1 MKILVGG
8 LYHESNTFNP
18 FLTEKDNFT
27 LYEGE
32 EMLDRVGSTQVFK
45 DAGAIVVPTIHA
57 FGISSGIVTKDT
69 YRYFADKM
77 LKVIKNEENIDGIW
91 LHLHGSMTVQG
102 IGSAEL
108 QLLKEI
114 KEIVGSKVPI
124 SLTLDPHANNTSEL
138 MNYANIVRAY
148 RTVPHIDQK
157 ETEIITAENLV
168 EIINNNEFIK
178 PSFIRL
184 PMIIGGE
191 TALGRLDPLKSI
203 YDKIE
208 EIEKNKEILTASF
221 FIGFSWADTKNS
233 APSVT
238 VVPTSS
244 VFSEMADAKAKEL
257 SDYIYSKRDE
267 FDFGA
272 TVLKPKEAIETAIK
286 SPSKPV
292 FVTDSGDNTTGGAVG
307 TYTVLLEI
315 LLNANT
321 KDKKLCVA
329 GIFDKKT
336 FEVCNKHEIGE
347 KVELNIGTGEDKYS
361 KKIAIKGVLKAKGD
375 LMGYL
380 GATNDKAGEVCT
392 INLGD
397 IDLVIAN
404 SSESFIT
411 LGHFNKAGLNIEEYD
426 IIVVKQGY
434 LFDELSKIA
443 EEEIL
448 ALTPGATYQIIEELD
463 FKNIPRPAYPLDK

>member
-32 EMLDRVGSTQVFK
+32 EMLNRVKSTQVFK
-45 DAGAIVVPTIHA
+45 DAGAIVIPTIHA

-77 LKVIKNEENIDGIW
+77 LKVIKKEENIDGIW

-114 KEIVGSKVPI
+114 REIVGSKVPI
-124 SLTLDPHANNTSEL
+124 SLTLAPHANNTNEL

-148 RTVPHIDQK
+148 RTVPHVDQE
-157 ETEIITAENLV
+157 ETEIITAKNLV
-168 EIINNNEFIK
+168 EIINNNELVN

-221 FIGFSWADTKNS
+221 FIGFSWADTENS

-244 VFSEMADAKAKEL
+244 VFSKIADTKAKEL
-257 SDYIYSKRDE
+257 SDYIYSKREE

-272 TVLKPKEAIETAIK
+272 TVLQPKAAIETAIK
-286 SPSKPV
+286 SPSKTV
-292 FVTDSGDNTTGGAVG
+292 FITDSGDNTTGGAVG

-315 LLNANT
+315 LLNVDT
-321 KDKKLCVA
+321 KDKKYV
-329 GIFDKKT
+329 
-336 FEVCNKHEIGE
+336 
-347 KVELNIGTGEDKYS
+347 
-361 KKIAIKGVLKAKGD
+361 
-375 LMGYL
+375 
-380 GATNDKAGEVCT
+380 
-392 INLGD
+392 
-397 IDLVIAN
+397 
-404 SSESFIT
+404 
-411 LGHFNKAGLNIEEYD
+411 
-426 IIVVKQGY
+426 
-434 LFDELSKIA
+434 
-443 EEEIL
+443 
-448 ALTPGATYQIIEELD
+448 
-463 FKNIPRPAYPLDK
+463 

>member
-32 EMLDRVGSTQVFK
+32 EMLNRVKSTQVFK
-45 DAGAIVVPTIHA
+45 DAGAIVIPTIHA

-77 LKVIKNEENIDGIW
+77 LKVIKKEENIDGIW

-114 KEIVGSKVPI
+114 REIVGSKVPI
-124 SLTLDPHANNTSEL
+124 SLTLDPHANNTNEL

-148 RTVPHIDQK
+148 RTVPHVDQE
-157 ETEIITAENLV
+157 ETEIITAKNLV
-168 EIINNNEFIK
+168 EIINNNELVN

-221 FIGFSWADTKNS
+221 FIGFSWADTENS

-244 VFSEMADAKAKEL
+244 VFSKIADTKAKEL
-257 SDYIYSKRDE
+257 SDYIYSKREE

-272 TVLKPKEAIETAIK
+272 TVLQPKAAIETAIK

-292 FVTDSGDNTTGGAVG
+292 FITDSGDNTTGGAVG

-315 LLNANT
+315 LLNVDT
-321 KDKKLCVA
+321 KDKKICVA
-329 GIFDKKT
+329 GIFDKEA

-347 KVELNIGTGEDKYS
+347 KVELNIGTGEDEYS
-361 KKIAIKGVLKAKGD
+361 KKLAVKGVLKTKGD

-392 INLGD
+392 INLGN

-411 LGHFNKAGLNIEEYD
+411 LGHFNKADLNIEEYD

-448 ALTPGATYQIIEELD
+448 ALTPGATYQIIEELN
-463 FKNIPRPAYPLDK
+463 FKNIPRPVYPLDK